1 MTMALVPS
9 MRFLLKLKSMQVMMA
24 LVLSVRPLLLRSQ
37 VPQRRLMPRMILV
50 PLMRPLLL
58 LKLKVMLRMI
68 SVPSMHHQ
76 LKLRNRALQ

>member
-1 MTMALVPS
+1 
-9 MRFLLKLKSMQVMMA
+9 
-24 LVLSVRPLLLRSQ
+24 
-37 VPQRRLMPRMILV
+37 MILV

-76 LKLRNRALQ
+76 LKLRSSQALQ